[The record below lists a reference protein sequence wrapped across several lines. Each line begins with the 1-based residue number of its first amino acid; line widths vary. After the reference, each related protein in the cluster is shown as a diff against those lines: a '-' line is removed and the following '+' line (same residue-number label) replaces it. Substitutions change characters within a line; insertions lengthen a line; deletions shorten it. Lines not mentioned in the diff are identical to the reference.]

1 LMHIR
6 WHHHQKLFPL
16 TSCVLILVVLLATSA
31 PARHRPSFPHTAQSA
46 PPQTSFHW
54 TLTWSDEF
62 NTPNNSTPDL
72 SKWTYDL
79 GGGGWGNQELET
91 YTSRPQNAQIH
102 NGSLIITARK
112 EDFTGADGIPRNYT
126 STRLKTQYRFSQ
138 AYGRFEARIKVPR
151 GQGIWPAFWLLG
163 DDIDR
168 VDWPQCGEIDIMENI
183 GREPA
188 INNGSLHASTFTGST
203 SDATKTITLPGGGA
217 LADDFHLYAIE
228 WEPDVVRFYL
238 DDINYATFLKSE
250 WPPAGQWTFDHPF
263 FILLNVAVGGAWP
276 GSPDSTTQFPQQML
290 VDYVRVYSKK

>member
-1 LMHIR
+1 MLDRSYRHR
-6 WHHHQKLFPL
+6 KSLLVASSP
-16 TSCVLILVVLLATSA
+16 LILAALLATSA
-31 PARHRPSFPHTAQSA
+31 PAVHRPPR
-46 PPQTSFHW
+46 PQTRQSPPASVSSRW
-54 TLTWSDEF
+54 SLTWSDEF
-62 NTPNNSTPDL
+62 NAPDNSTPDS

-79 GGGGWGNQELET
+79 GGAGWGNQELET

-102 NGSLIITARK
+102 HGNLVITARK
-112 EDFTGADGIPRNYT
+112 EDFTGSDGIPRNYT
-126 STRLKTQYRFSQ
+126 SARLKTQYRFSQ
-138 AYGRFEARIKVPR
+138 AYGRFEARIKLPR

-183 GREPA
+183 GREPTL
-188 INNGSLHASTFTGST
+188 NNGSLHASTFSGPT
-203 SDATKTITLPGGGA
+203 SDATKTTPLPDGRA
-217 LADDFHLYAIE
+217 LADDFHIYAIE

-238 DDINYATFLKSE
+238 DDNNYATFLKSD